1 MNDYYLLSAPFLLL
15 GVIALLGFVGC
26 FTKPPRPEADQPF
39 IIDQVP
45 GDIRA
50 DNSWFGMTI
59 HVKSNPLTVRA
70 LGRYFVDG
78 NSMVHRMRIVD
89 TSDPNLGDVPGST
102 VNLDMSAPNEDPD
115 DPYRW
120 VSLSTPYPVLHA
132 DTIYHI
138 LSEEKNPGDAFRDQ
152 NTTVTPVREDASVD
166 SGVQSD
172 NPGVFQAVGG
182 VEHAFGP
189 VNFRYVVDL

>member
-1 MNDYYLLSAPFLLL
+1 MNDYYLLSAPILLL

-26 FTKPPRPEADQPF
+26 FTKPPRPEAAQTF

-45 GDIRA
+45 GDVRTA
-50 DNSWFGMTI
+50 NSWFGMTI
-59 HVKSNPLTVRA
+59 HVQSNPLTVRA

-78 NSMVHRMRIVD
+78 NSMTHRMRIVD
-89 TSDPNLGDVPGST
+89 AMSLEDVPGSMAN
-102 VNLDMSAPNEDPD
+102 VDMSAPNDDPD

-120 VSLSTPYPVLHA
+120 GSLSTPYPVLKA

-182 VEHAFGP
+182 AEHAFGP